1 MTSCNKKRTLL
12 EKFSIPI
19 EHLDFK
25 YIENCSDVAEI
36 SRILRILR
44 SGEEGFYPQLTERCE
59 QRLHQLD
66 PKNKLLRQ
74 QTAACHSSELPVDQK
89 ESLLRDLE
97 KSIDQMKILEGEL
110 RKHNQDLWE
119 LPDIR
124 RVEAVINPKNKET
137 ANKIRKVKPATYAE
151 WDRFDVR
158 KELDKLD
165 DDEKPN
171 PTVAKPK
178 IGPAVDGLDASREE
192 RSLIA
197 EHERLKGNE
206 AYAAGDYEEAKLY
219 YDRSLSALLDPVTL
233 NNRAQTYIKMK
244 NYNAAIEDCNQVLL
258 REPKNIKALLRRGT
272 AYKCNLNYEDSLKD
286 FESVLELE
294 PNNQTAQKLVLE
306 MRKNLP
312 QNKREQKTRLL
323 IEEI

>member
-25 YIENCSDVAEI
+25 YIESCSDVVEI

-59 QRLHQLD
+59 QRLQQLD
-66 PKNKLLRQ
+66 PKNKLLRHL
-74 QTAACHSSELPVDQK
+74 TPACHSSELPIDQK

-124 RVEAVINPKNKET
+124 RAEAVINPKNKEN
-137 ANKIRKVKPATYAE
+137 ASKIKKIKPSTYAE
-151 WDRFDVR
+151 WDRFDVQE
-158 KELDKLD
+158 ELDKLD
-165 DDEKPN
+165 NEKPHS
-171 PTVAKPK
+171 TVAKSK
-178 IGPAVDGLDASREE
+178 IGLAVDGWDASREE

-219 YDRSLSALLDPVTL
+219 YDRSLSAVLDPVTL

-244 NYNAAIEDCNQVLL
+244 NYNAAVEDCNQVLL
-258 REPKNIKALLRRGT
+258 HEPKNIKALLRRGT

-286 FESVLELE
+286 FESALELE
-294 PNNQTAQKLVLE
+294 PNNQMAQKSVLE
-306 MRKNLP
+306 MRKNLL
-312 QNKREQKTRLL
+312 QNKQEQKTRLL